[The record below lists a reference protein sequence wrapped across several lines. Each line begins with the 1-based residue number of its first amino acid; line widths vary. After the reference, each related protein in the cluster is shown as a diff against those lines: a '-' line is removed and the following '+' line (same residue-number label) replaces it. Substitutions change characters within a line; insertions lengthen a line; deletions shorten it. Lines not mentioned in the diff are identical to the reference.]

1 MNEERNNMEEW
12 LQIYSVP
19 PVSEKRIENL
29 IFIGKDYI
37 NSSDFNKNS
46 LWNML
51 LNQLQYL
58 PLSFWVVQTTLVA
71 MTIMLV

>member
-51 LNQLQYL
+51 LNQLTAFKFQQRCFSQMSYR
-58 PLSFWVVQTTLVA
+58 
-71 MTIMLV
+71 IMRV